1 LEKSKHKK
9 PFGWMP
15 DQGWEDLVTLSEV
28 APDTFGNVLDDFE
41 RNEKVW
47 KIVRTL
53 SHIVHKYA
61 GK

>member
-1 LEKSKHKK
+1 
-9 PFGWMP
+9 MP